1 MKEVNRPL
9 GYEVIVD
16 HETTPGMILVTN
28 KHEPED
34 VNLKGKKTW
43 DDDNDRDRKR
53 PERIKVNLLA
63 DGEKIQEK
71 FVTAKDDWAYEFKDL
86 PKYKEGGTEIIYTI
100 TEDSV
105 PNYTTD
111 IEGPNITNKYTPG
124 KTSATV
130 TKTWDD
136 QNDKEGKR
144 AKSIRVQLYANGKK
158 EGTQVTLNEGNKWT
172 HTWTDLNENANG
184 KPIKYTVK
192 EVGSVD
198 GYEVA
203 VDNGNKGN
211 LVITNTFIE
220 EIPPF
225 DDSGNEDDGV
235 DGPSFEGGGFNK
247 PNLSTPDFSE
257 DTKLGLYESG
267 DNTPNKAQKGDLP
280 KTGEQTNP
288 WYIVAGIILCLLA
301 IFFIFRNRRHK
312 KQNR

>member
-1 MKEVNRPL
+1 M
-9 GYEVIVD
+9 
-16 HETTPGMILVTN
+16 
-28 KHEPED
+28 
-34 VNLKGKKTW
+34 
-43 DDDNDRDRKR
+43 
-53 PERIKVNLLA
+53 
-63 DGEKIQEK
+63 
-71 FVTAKDDWAYEFKDL
+71 
-86 PKYKEGGTEIIYTI
+86 
-100 TEDSV
+100 
-105 PNYTTD
+105 
-111 IEGPNITNKYTPG
+111 
-124 KTSATV
+124 
-130 TKTWDD
+130 
-136 QNDKEGKR
+136 
-144 AKSIRVQLYANGKK
+144 RVQLYANGKK

-312 KQNR
+312 KQHR